1 MDSCNDSSFIV
12 FIHSPS
18 HVIVDRSYG
27 DITSGAALVNYMNE
41 TRYYF
46 MGHNILREIHKSENK
61 SIFTIPLFLKN
72 KSGNIV

>member
-1 MDSCNDSSFIV
+1 
-12 FIHSPS
+12 
-18 HVIVDRSYG
+18 
-27 DITSGAALVNYMNE
+27 MNE

-46 MGHNILREIHKSENK
+46 MGHNVLREIHKEENK

>member
-1 MDSCNDSSFIV
+1 MVSCNDSFFFLIN
-12 FIHSPS
+12 SPS
-18 HVIVDRSYG
+18 HIIVDRSYG
-27 DITSGAALVNYMNE
+27 NITSGDDLVNYMNE

>member
-1 MDSCNDSSFIV
+1 
-12 FIHSPS
+12 
-18 HVIVDRSYG
+18 
-27 DITSGAALVNYMNE
+27 MNE